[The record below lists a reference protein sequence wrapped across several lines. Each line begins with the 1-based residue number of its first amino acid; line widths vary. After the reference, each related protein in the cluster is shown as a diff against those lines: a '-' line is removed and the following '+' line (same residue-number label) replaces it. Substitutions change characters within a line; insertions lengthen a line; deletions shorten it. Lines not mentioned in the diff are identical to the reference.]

1 MKKINLLLPIET
13 IDRELDYKLF
23 LAVSLVNKNINV
35 IVAQHDY
42 FNSAC
47 SRFKGGVYI
56 GKNIF
61 KSHFPQSE
69 IEKPINLSFYENL
82 KADDISLF
90 HLDEEGGVIPGDQEG
105 WEQGLN
111 FRLDPGVLKED
122 DHVLTW
128 GSFQR
133 KHYASKESSLPESN
147 FIDTGF
153 PKLELCKPRF
163 RYYYKKIIEEIK
175 EKYGPYILINTNQG
189 HANALAGLECM
200 LKDDI
205 EKVCFTSKDE
215 NLRLEFIN
223 RWSHQNKVLS
233 NFIVLIH
240 TLSIAM
246 PDKTF
251 VVRPHPAED
260 SNFYILILAGLKN
273 VHVDKTGAV
282 HPWIMA
288 ADLIIHDGCTT
299 AIEAFLAEVPVVNY
313 KSTKTEPYELMLP
326 NQLGIRCETIDE
338 IMKIIRDLGE
348 HSHSYA
354 KKNSL
359 IPLTMSLLKNL
370 EMDIYDDFINVCSK
384 LIEEKREKNAYT
396 GGISLESMRLGEFV
410 HSIMMGL
417 RGVVR
422 RFFPEK
428 LIMFAVGRSH
438 FPGFNRGSID
448 EKVQA
453 IEHVVNK
460 KVSLKHLSSRLFVIT
475 SEVDE
480 KL

>member
-42 FNSAC
+42 FNFAC
-47 SRFKGGVYI
+47 SRFKGGIYI
-56 GKNIF
+56 GKNVF

-82 KADDISLF
+82 KANDISLF
-90 HLDEEGGVIPGDQEG
+90 HLDEEGGVIPGDEDG
-105 WEQGLN
+105 WKQGLN
-111 FRLDPGVLKED
+111 FRLDPGILKED
-122 DHVLTW
+122 DYVFTW
-128 GSFQR
+128 GNFQK

-147 FIDTGF
+147 FIDTGY
-153 PKLELCKPRF
+153 PKLELYRPRF

-175 EKYGPYILINTNQG
+175 GKYGSYILINTNQNI
-189 HANALAGLECM
+189 ANALGGIEYM
-200 LKDDI
+200 LQEDI

-215 NLRLEFIN
+215 SLRLEFIH
-223 RWSHQNKVLS
+223 RWAHQNKVVS

-251 VVRPHPAED
+251 VVRPHPGED
-260 SNFYILILAGLKN
+260 PNFYRLMLAGLKN

-299 AIEAFLAEVPVVNY
+299 AVEAFLAEVPVVTY
-313 KSTKTEPYELMLP
+313 KSTTTEPCEQMLP
-326 NQLGIRCETIDE
+326 NQLGVRCETIDE
-338 IMKIIRDLGE
+338 IMKVIRDLGE

-370 EMDIYDDFINVCSK
+370 EMDIYDDLINVCNK

-396 GGISLESMRLGEFV
+396 GKISLESMRLGEFV

-438 FPGFNRGSID
+438 FPGFNRDSID
-448 EKVQA
+448 EKVQT
-453 IEHVVNK
+453 IEQLINK
-460 KVSLKHLSSRLFVIT
+460 KVSLNHLSSRLLIIT

-480 KL
+480 K